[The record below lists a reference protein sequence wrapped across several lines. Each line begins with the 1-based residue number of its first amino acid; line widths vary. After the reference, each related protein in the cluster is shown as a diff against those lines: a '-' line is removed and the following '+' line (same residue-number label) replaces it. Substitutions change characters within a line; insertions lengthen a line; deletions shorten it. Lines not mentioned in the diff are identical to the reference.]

1 LEEFTRRRSVAGIGH
16 QVLGAMFVGFS
27 NELRPSYTVASQPKP
42 IRHDGVRE
50 ITRSPCNRR
59 VHSIPPSVSEPAWPA
74 YTVPFGPSHVS
85 HWSFALSLLQL
96 LDSPESRQN
105 VNGDGFIS
113 LCLGYSTDDLFTSE
127 FLQIIGGAPSAI
139 LGFTLPAQRSHLM
152 GQLGGGEASD
162 RRGERQDCFGT
173 QRMRGLL
180 KSKPPTLV
188 LPTWEGA
195 GSCSRVPS
203 AMKH

>member
-1 LEEFTRRRSVAGIGH
+1 MVKDTLHAKAGGLVVGIKCRWVLCPAPWLVLPSSGEQWFDHFVAEHEERGH
-16 QVLGAMFVGFS
+16 G
-27 NELRPSYTVASQPKP
+27 
-42 IRHDGVRE
+42 
-50 ITRSPCNRR
+50 
-59 VHSIPPSVSEPAWPA
+59 SE
-74 YTVPFGPSHVS
+74 TM
-85 HWSFALSLLQL
+85 
-96 LDSPESRQN
+96 
-105 VNGDGFIS
+105 GDGFIS

-180 KSKPPTLV
+180 KSMPPTLV
-188 LPTWEGA
+188 LPTREGA